1 MRKMIFK
8 MVLVLVVSLM
18 YMCDTVEPAEQNEP
32 TVRII
37 IDYMYYQNGNHGQLY
52 VKHNNEVLYVLEE
65 RDYDTLEV
73 PLDWLEITWD
83 QVDVRTKEIFPK
95 ELREY
100 NIYGTMFREVDPEI
114 NISREDMEALKVRY
128 GR

>member
-1 MRKMIFK
+1 MIKILFK
-8 MVLVLVVSLM
+8 MLVVLVVSIM
-18 YMCDTVEPAEQNEP
+18 YMCDTVEPVEQKEP

-37 IDYMYYQNGNHGQLY
+37 IDYMYYQNGNHGQIY
-52 VKHNNEVLYVLEE
+52 VKRNSEVLYVLEE

-95 ELREY
+95 EMREY
-100 NIYGTMFREVDPEI
+100 NVFGTMFREVDPE
-114 NISREDMEALKVRY
+114 
-128 GR
+128 